1 MTTIATQTNND
12 LTSLYRFRDVAED
25 TCSAEAVTDALMSQ
39 IEERDKRI
47 QSLEG
52 VVELY
57 KQIEKDLMADRRG
70 SYATDDCVCSPA
82 TLNKEII
89 VLKATIEEFDEE
101 LEEAKEERDEA
112 QSDATY
118 WEEARD
124 DLQDEYDDLDEK
136 LRDAISE
143 RDEALKKVEELKT
156 SRETSINYWKS
167 KADND
172 ADTSQAVITML
183 KDENEVNKKN
193 MFRFMQEN
201 KQLREEVQGL
211 KKNPSPWFH
220 PLTKM

>member
-47 QSLEG
+47 QSLEE

-57 KQIEKDLMADRRG
+57 KQIEKDLLPDRRG
-70 SYATDDCVCSPA
+70 SYSTDGCVCSPA

-89 VLKATIEEFDEE
+89 VLKDAI
-101 LEEAKEERDEA
+101 EEAKEEREEA
-112 QSDATY
+112 RDDAIY

-124 DLQDEYDDLDEK
+124 ELQDEYDDLDETADRWK
-136 LRDAISE
+136 EE

-172 ADTSQAVITML
+172 TDTSQAVITML
-183 KDENEVNKKN
+183 KDENAVNKKN

>member
-57 KQIEKDLMADRRG
+57 QQIEKDLLHDRRG
-70 SYATDDCVCSPA
+70 SYSEPSLTPQG
-82 TLNKEII
+82 LEKEII
-89 VLKATIEEFDEE
+89 VLKATIEEELEE
-101 LEEAKEERDEA
+101 LEEVKEEREEA
-112 QSDATY
+112 QSDAIY

-124 DLQDEYDDLDEK
+124 ELQDEYDDLDEK

-172 ADTSQAVITML
+172 TDTSQAVITML

>member
-1 MTTIATQTNND
+1 
-12 LTSLYRFRDVAED
+12 
-25 TCSAEAVTDALMSQ
+25 MSQ

-57 KQIEKDLMADRRG
+57 QQIEKDLLHDRRG
-70 SYATDDCVCSPA
+70 SYSEPSLTPQG
-82 TLNKEII
+82 LEKEII
-89 VLKATIEEFDEE
+89 VLKATIEEELEE
-101 LEEAKEERDEA
+101 LEEVKEEREEA
-112 QSDATY
+112 QSDAIY

-124 DLQDEYDDLDEK
+124 ELQDEYDDLDEK

-172 ADTSQAVITML
+172 TDTSQAVITML